1 MAADS
6 GDVGAQC
13 VLASMYEAGLGVP
26 INLSRALQWY
36 VEAARQGD
44 VAAQFKSREISR
56 RISTSAAR

>member
-1 MAADS
+1 
-6 GDVGAQC
+6 
-13 VLASMYEAGLGVP
+13 MYEAGLGVP